1 MCNKSKNWKKP
12 KFKENIFMLC
22 AVEVYAVISL
32 PIVRFYINI
41 YSEMIKKTVDSI
53 APKYKEID
61 MD

>member
-1 MCNKSKNWKKP
+1 
-12 KFKENIFMLC
+12 MLC